1 VVGTTRALRG
11 HGTWRVAGR
20 LPVVRMGWAPGRVS
34 LMTML
39 LQNGHRCLPGKLY
52 RPSATITLSLPPIL
66 RTVSMRVSAYE
77 QDSATSGFGLIR
89 GAASGLVKQISRPPP
104 PAVGHPWNRKQPFD
118 FSAIPGVDA
127 KYISDGEI
135 MIRSFHCPDLISGPH
150 VTLDD
155 YSQVSSGSQRLGEAA
170 RKQLIV
176 HPNSKPP
183 ARDARLRNL
192 KNCRP
197 DLPALAD
204 ERTVHVNPFSR
215 EVFAELTVGK
225 CPADLLFPPACVFEG
240 VGVERFVGSP
250 VRLAVRLV
258 IPDKVDT
265 SCCDPTD
272 GR

>member
-1 VVGTTRALRG
+1 
-11 HGTWRVAGR
+11 
-20 LPVVRMGWAPGRVS
+20 
-34 LMTML
+34 
-39 LQNGHRCLPGKLY
+39 
-52 RPSATITLSLPPIL
+52 
-66 RTVSMRVSAYE
+66 MRVSAYE